1 MAAKVR
7 DMAAWRKF
15 AGNLSP
21 FGNQSHSARLNRR
34 LPTMALEQGSRMEHR
49 KEAHLPPSLGRD
61 DVLRILEERGQAA
74 REELAGRSDAAPE
87 VLMFL
92 AGEGN
97 PAARRAVAAN
107 PASPPHA
114 NRLLADNKDDEV
126 RVELAR
132 KIGRLMPSLPPDGQ
146 ARMRALT
153 IETLEALAKDHLPR
167 VRQVL
172 AEEIKMLDCVPKR
185 VIKQLA
191 RDVESVAAPILE
203 YSPLL
208 SDADLIEIITTAQA
222 RHALKAIARRRPLGA
237 NVSEAIGSILDEPSV
252 AELLSNSTA
261 EIRQQTF
268 DKIIEHATKVRAWH
282 LPLVLRSD
290 LSQRAIRRIAGF
302 VGLSLIEKLAARAG
316 LDEETQH
323 ILSRQMRAR
332 VEGGDMDAGRDPA
345 TLAASE
351 AEKLFR
357 AGKLDDSFVESA
369 AEAGRKE
376 TVIAS
381 LALLAKVPA
390 ETVRRIVQ
398 SGVAKAITALVWR
411 AGLSMRAAFK
421 IQTFVMHLPADQL
434 LPARGGVAF
443 PLSEDEM
450 RWHLGYFEVKA

>member
-1 MAAKVR
+1 MAPGRV
-7 DMAAWRKF
+7 
-15 AGNLSP
+15 
-21 FGNQSHSARLNRR
+21 
-34 LPTMALEQGSRMEHR
+34 TMERR
-49 KEAHLPPSLGRD
+49 KEANLPPLLSRD
-61 DVLRILEERGQAA
+61 EVLRVLEERGQAA
-74 REELAGRSDAAPE
+74 REELAARADAAPE

-114 NRLLADNKDDEV
+114 NRLLADDADDEV

-132 KIGRLMPSLPPDGQ
+132 KIGRLMPALPQDGQ
-146 ARMRALT
+146 TRMRTLT
-153 IETLEALAKDHLPR
+153 IETLEALAKDQLPR

-191 RDVESVAAPILE
+191 RDVENVAAPILE

-208 SDADLIEIITTAQA
+208 SDADLIEIITSAQA

-237 NVSEAIGSILDEPSV
+237 NVSEAIGLALDEPSV
-252 AELLSNSTA
+252 AELISNSSA
-261 EIRQQTF
+261 EIRQQTL
-268 DKIIEHATKVRAWH
+268 DKIIEHAAKVRAWH

-290 LSQRAIRRIAGF
+290 LSQRAIRRVAGF
-302 VGLSLIEKLAARAG
+302 VGASLLERLAARTG
-316 LDEETQH
+316 LDAETQH
-323 ILSRQMRAR
+323 VLARQLRVR
-332 VEGGDMDAGRDPA
+332 VEAGDMDAGKDPA
-345 TLAASE
+345 TVASSE

-357 AGKLDDSFVESA
+357 AGKLDDTFVESA
-369 AEAGRKE
+369 AEAGKRE
-376 TVIAS
+376 TVIAA
-381 LALLAKVPA
+381 LALLAKVPSD
-390 ETVRRIVQ
+390 TVRRILQ
-398 SGVAKAITALVWR
+398 AGVAKAITALVWR
-411 AGLSMRAAFK
+411 AGLPMRAAFK
-421 IQTFVMHLPADQL
+421 IQTFVMHLPADEL